1 MKIMMRME
9 FWYLW
14 ARIAVAE
21 ADRSISARAKFGTSA
36 NSGDDSLAL
45 DDELNSGVMA
55 VCASAF
61 SLETLTL
68 MLAPM
73 VMPNV
78 TVQAWS
84 TGTPTKVASR
94 LRETLKHSLAVPGS
108 QIDVLMTAAEPVIR
122 SRGAA
127 VHYIGDFEDPLP
139 HPVAGQSHQDMI
151 RYGADKAGEAVKAM
165 RAIYRA
171 LLEHPKPAV
180 KSWVEQEQTVLK
192 QLAK

>member
-9 FWYLW
+9 FWYIW

-21 ADRSISARAKFGTSA
+21 ADRSFSARANFGTTTNSA
-36 NSGDDSLAL
+36 DDSRAL

-73 VMPNV
+73 VMPNA

-108 QIDVLMTAAEPVIR
+108 QIEALMAAAEPVIQ

-127 VHYIGDFEDPLP
+127 VHYIGDFEEPVP

-151 RYGADKAGEAVKAM
+151 RYGANKAGEAVQAM

-171 LLEHPKPAV
+171 LLEHPKLAV
-180 KSWVEQEQTVLK
+180 KSWVEQEQATLK
-192 QLAK
+192 QLAG

>member
-1 MKIMMRME
+1 MKIVIRME
-9 FWYLW
+9 FWYIW

-21 ADRSISARAKFGTSA
+21 AEKSVSARDSFGTTTNSA
-36 NSGDDSLAL
+36 DDSRAL
-45 DDELNSGVMA
+45 DDELNSGVIA

-73 VMPNV
+73 VMPNA
-78 TVQAWS
+78 TVQAWN
-84 TGTPTKVASR
+84 TGTPTKVVSR

-108 QIDVLMTAAEPVIR
+108 RIDELMTAAESVIQ

-127 VHYIGDFEDPLP
+127 VHYIGDFEDPVW
-139 HPVAGQSHQDMI
+139 HPVAGRSHQDMI

-165 RAIYRA
+165 LAIYRA

-180 KSWVEQEQTVLK
+180 KSWVEQEQATLK
-192 QLAK
+192 RLTK

>member
-1 MKIMMRME
+1 MNIMMKME
-9 FWYLW
+9 FWYIW
-14 ARIAVAE
+14 ARVAVTE
-21 ADRSISARAKFGTSA
+21 ADRSVSARAKFGTTNNSA
-36 NSGDDSLAL
+36 DDSRAL
-45 DDELNSGVMA
+45 DDELNSGLIA

-73 VMPNV
+73 VMPNA

-84 TGTPTKVASR
+84 TGTPTRVVSR
-94 LRETLKHSLAVPGS
+94 LRETLRHSLVVPGS
-108 QIDVLMTAAEPVIR
+108 QIDALMTAAEPVIQ

-127 VHYIGDFEDPLP
+127 VHYIGNFEDPVP
-139 HPVAGQSHQDMI
+139 HPVAGHSHQDMI
-151 RYGADKAGEAVKAM
+151 RYGADKSGDAVKAM

-180 KSWVEQEQTVLK
+180 KGWVEQEQATLK
-192 QLAK
+192 RPTE